1 MPLSILI
8 VGCSIAG
15 PALASF
21 LQLAPFADDGRP
33 RITVVERS
41 PAVRPQGQNVDIRG
55 IGVSLL
61 DRLGIAAAVKAS
73 TTGEAGVQWV
83 SADNRVW
90 CEFGSASDSKTQ
102 RHNPTSD
109 IEILRGRMAQIL
121 YRRSLNITDE
131 NAVEYVFDDYLD
143 DIRQDDDKVTVHF
156 SKSGEHRTFDLVVG
170 ADGLQSTTRSMAWGT
185 AKEADV
191 VHPLGMYAA
200 FFSMPRDESQ
210 GDNAYRRS
218 FHTHGR
224 RMMSIRPD
232 QQNGRSTA
240 LLTVMGEGKDGRS
253 SSRFRAA
260 AERGATVASQKD
272 LLQKTFADAGW
283 QQTSRILREMQAT
296 DDFYFSMVAQV
307 RMPCWHKGRVV
318 LLGDAAHCASH
329 LSGMGTTLAMLG
341 AYSLA
346 GALAAHPHDVET
358 ALTAYEDAVR
368 PHVSKAQKLMTGIMR
383 IFMPETAWGVWLVDT
398 TIRFLVWTR
407 VFVLLMRFKGPDT
420 EPDALP
426 EYGLAQPPKY
436 KE

>member
-15 PALASF
+15 PALAGF
-21 LQLAPFADDGRP
+21 LQLAPFADDERP

-55 IGVSLL
+55 VGVPLL
-61 DRLGIAAAVKAS
+61 EKLGILEAVKAS

-83 SADNRVW
+83 TADNRVW
-90 CEFGSASDSKTQ
+90 CEFGSASDSETQ

-121 YRRSLNITDE
+121 YRRSLSVTDE
-131 NAVEYVFDDYLD
+131 HAVEYIFGDYLD
-143 DIRQDDDKVTVHF
+143 DIQQEEGDDKVTVHF
-156 SKSGEHRTFDLVVG
+156 AKSGEHRTFDLVVG
-170 ADGLQSTTRSMAWGT
+170 ADGLQSTTRSMIWGRECDSS
-185 AKEADV
+185 AV
-191 VHPLGMYAA
+191 RPLGMYAA
-200 FFSMPRDESQ
+200 FFSMPRDAGQ
-210 GDNAYRRS
+210 GDNEYRQS

-240 LLTVMGEGKDGRS
+240 LLTVMANEEKDP
-253 SSRFRAA
+253 RFRIAS
-260 AERGATVASQKD
+260 ERGATVAAQKD
-272 LLQKTFADAGW
+272 LIQETFEDAGW
-283 QQTSRILREMQAT
+283 QSKRLLREMQAT
-296 DDFYFSMVAQV
+296 DDFYYSMVAQV
-307 RMPCWHKGRVV
+307 HMPCWHKGRVV

-346 GALAAHPHDVET
+346 GALSSHPYDVKT
-358 ALTAYEDAVR
+358 ALTAYEEAMR
-368 PHVSKAQKLMTGIMR
+368 PHVTKAQKLMPGVIR
-383 IFMPETAWGVWLVDT
+383 IFMPETSWGVWLIDT

-407 VFVLLMRFKGPDT
+407 VFVLLMRFKGADT

-426 EYGLAQPPKY
+426 EYGFARPPVY
-436 KE
+436 KK